1 MNAVIAAPSFLIF
14 NQKLTFLSKALSMKY
29 YQAPTTDGLALKEQY
44 VNQLVKLKYPAIIQ
58 PPPISSIDL
67 TQRSASS
74 FTNKDYIWVIT
85 SNSYLNYLTLP
96 IQIGTSCNNGPPVN
110 YLLDKNSTCVVRAT
124 NIKNECNGQ
133 AKTLSLGY
141 FIENIKITPVN

>member
-1 MNAVIAAPSFLIF
+1 
-14 NQKLTFLSKALSMKY
+14 MKY